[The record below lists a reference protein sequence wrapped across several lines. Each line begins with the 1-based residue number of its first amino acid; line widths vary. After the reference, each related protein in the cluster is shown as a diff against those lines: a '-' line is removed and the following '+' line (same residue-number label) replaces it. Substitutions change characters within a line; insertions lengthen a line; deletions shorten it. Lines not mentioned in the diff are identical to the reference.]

1 MAGDH
6 WVKTGDMAEIDE
18 EERGSAGEKIK
29 TDLPLASELLKAS
42 IISEAGLELLGH
54 AFQPPWHSLYVST

>member
-1 MAGDH
+1 
-6 WVKTGDMAEIDE
+6 MAEIDE

-29 TDLPLASELLKAS
+29 TDLPLASELLKKAS

-54 AFQPPWHSLYVST
+54 AFQPP